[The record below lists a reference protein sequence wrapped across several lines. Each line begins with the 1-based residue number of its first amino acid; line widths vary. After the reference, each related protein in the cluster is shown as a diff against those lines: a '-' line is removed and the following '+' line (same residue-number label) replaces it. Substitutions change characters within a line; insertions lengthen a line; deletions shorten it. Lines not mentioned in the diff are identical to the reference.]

1 MDNKRKYILASLIP
15 VVILLGMC
23 IKPVATLLFGQEV
36 LLKTAPYDPRDLF
49 RGDHVILN
57 YQISDIP
64 VAMLPFEVPEEEK
77 YSFRAKDV
85 YVVLKKTGDYYDL
98 DAVKLS
104 KPDAGPYIKGKI
116 QYFSANET
124 GQEVAHID
132 YSLDKFFVPE
142 NTGRELE
149 EKSRQGDLTARVKV
163 FNGYAYL
170 INIE

>member
-1 MDNKRKYILASLIP
+1 MDTKRKYILASLIP
-15 VVILLGMC
+15 VIILLGMC
-23 IKPVATLLFGQEV
+23 VKPVTTLLFGQEV
-36 LLKTAPYDPRDLF
+36 LLKTAPFDPRDLF

-57 YQISDIP
+57 YQISNIP
-64 VAMLPFEVPEEEK
+64 VAMLPFEIEEEK
-77 YSFRAKDV
+77 YSFRTKDV

-104 KPDAGPYIKGKI
+104 KPDAGPYLKGKI
-116 QYFSANET
+116 KYFSTNET

-142 NTGRELE
+142 KTGSELE
-149 EKSRQGDLTARVKV
+149 EKSRQGDLTARVKI

-170 INIE
+170 ISIE